1 MTLLNEDP
9 TLAVQA
15 KVVPLRKSGCRS
27 GRDMPI
33 TPTNPLSSLLL
44 PSAARRLMK
53 NVTGP
58 SESDEW
64 QIEEAGEHDDGP
76 RNPADGGRCN

>member
-1 MTLLNEDP
+1 
-9 TLAVQA
+9 
-15 KVVPLRKSGCRS
+15 
-27 GRDMPI
+27 
-33 TPTNPLSSLLL
+33 
-44 PSAARRLMK
+44 MK

-64 QIEEAGEHDDGP
+64 QIEQAGEHDDGP